1 MTNTSTPSEA
11 DFDLPLRCATPAAW
25 AAQVMSNFDQFLQDH
40 AAAEKKASGMALS
53 MISHYP
59 DRIEL
64 VDAMADLAVEE
75 MTHFREVI
83 KWLHE
88 RQLQLT
94 ADTKDAYVLAMRDHI
109 RKGKE
114 AYFLDRLAT
123 AAIIEAR
130 GCERFG
136 LVADALPE
144 GGLKQF
150 YKAITRSEARHYK
163 LFLDLAILYFGKE
176 SANQRMDE
184 LLNVE
189 AEIILQL
196 PINAALH

>member
-1 MTNTSTPSEA
+1 MTHTPDPSET
-11 DFDLPLRCATPAAW
+11 DFDLPLRCATSAAW
-25 AAQVMSNFDQFLQDH
+25 TQHVMSNFDQFLQDH

-64 VDAMADLAVEE
+64 VDAMAELAVEE
-75 MTHFREVI
+75 MSHFREVI

-88 RQLQLT
+88 RQMQLA
-94 ADTKDAYVLAMRDHI
+94 ADTKDAYVLAMREHI

-114 AYFLDRLAT
+114 AYFLDRLTT

-150 YKAITRSEARHYK
+150 YKAITRSEARHFK
-163 LFLDLAILYFGKE
+163 LFLDLALLYFGEENVDK
-176 SANQRMDE
+176 RMDE
-184 LLNVE
+184 LLDAE
-189 AEIILQL
+189 AQIILQL